1 MSKQTYSRAHH
12 VVVDKVL
19 LALNKKFL
27 KDSKCFF
34 GGGTRI
40 VLELEEYRESADIDL
55 LCSDRAGFRAL
66 RATISDASLGE
77 IIARPIK
84 LAREVRADQYG
95 IRTVFRVDDEL
106 IKFEIINEARID
118 LSGEVIESLH
128 VPSLDRQSCF
138 AEKILAN
145 ADRGSDPSVLSR
157 DVIDLAYMIES
168 WEPASALEGMRRA
181 RQAYGDTAEIS
192 LKSSA
197 QKLLDDKRYLDRCID
212 GNRITKTKILM
223 SGLRKLI
230 SKNWRR

>member
-1 MSKQTYSRAHH
+1 MSKQTYSRARH
-12 VVVDKVL
+12 VVVEKVL
-19 LALNKKFL
+19 LALNKQFL
-27 KDSKCFF
+27 SDAKCFF

-40 VLELEEYRESADIDL
+40 VLELKEYRESADIDL

-66 RATISDASLGE
+66 RATVNNVSLGE
-77 IIARPIK
+77 ISSRPIE
-84 LAREVRADQYG
+84 LAREIRADQYG

-118 LSGEVIESLH
+118 LSGEVIASLH

-145 ADRGSDPSVLSR
+145 ADRGFDQSVLSR

-168 WEPASALEGMRRA
+168 WEPGSALEGMRRA

-197 QKLLDDKRYLDRCID
+197 QKLLDDKRYLDKCID
-212 GNRITKTKILM
+212 GNLITKTKILM

-230 SKNWRR
+230 SNKWKR